1 MGGPQ
6 RSSARRANGGP
17 RFAPAPANEVP
28 GYFARMQQSG
38 ARFKFEGTRKSCRR
52 DFRQFWHTRS
62 MSDRAE
68 PERGVRLRTIY
79 SSHALSHGLVLV
91 FPAVLVTLRAEF
103 GSSFTTLGT
112 IATVSTMLY
121 GLGALPGGLLVDR
134 LGAPLLLRIFAGLSV
149 VFCLLAATAPGIWW
163 LALALGLLGAA
174 GALYHPSGLAEI
186 TLNVPGGGRVLG
198 QHGSWGNL
206 GTAVAP
212 LLAGA
217 IASAWTWRASYALA
231 GVAAALVLLAVRRGV
246 PLDRAL
252 PPERSIGP
260 PERSRVTIGTIMLLS
275 VAEGFVFQGFVVF
288 LPAFLAQVGGLGE
301 AAAAKGGA
309 LSAAVLLLG
318 VPGQLAGGR
327 LAEGEGHSL
336 ALRYAGLYA
345 GAIVVGVAVGW
356 AGAGLLGLLLAG
368 LFGVLIFVGQ
378 PISNQ
383 LVSRATQAGRRG
395 AAYGTYFS
403 LSFGV
408 GALAGT
414 AGGLVADRWGLAAV
428 FALLGLVALLNAL
441 GGLVVRRLLGHAP
454 VSTAR
459 PSRS

>member
-1 MGGPQ
+1 M
-6 RSSARRANGGP
+6 S
-17 RFAPAPANEVP
+17 
-28 GYFARMQQSG
+28 
-38 ARFKFEGTRKSCRR
+38 EGT
-52 DFRQFWHTRS
+52 TPG
-62 MSDRAE
+62 RA
-68 PERGVRLRTIY
+68 VRLRTIY
-79 SSHALSHGLVLV
+79 ASHALSHGLVLV
-91 FPAVLVTLRAEF
+91 FPAVLVALREEF
-103 GSSFTTLGT
+103 GASFTTLGT
-112 IATVSTMLY
+112 VATVSTMLY

-134 LGAPLLLRIFAGLSV
+134 LGAPLLLRVFAGLSV
-149 VFCLLAATAPGIWW
+149 LFCLGAAVAPGIWW
-163 LALALGLLGAA
+163 LALMLGLLGAA

-198 QHGSWGNL
+198 LHGSWGNL

-217 IASAWTWRASYALA
+217 IASAWTWRLSYVLA
-231 GVAAALVLLAVRRGV
+231 GMAAALLLLAVWREV

-252 PPERSIGP
+252 PPARSSGP
-260 PERSRVTIGTIMLLS
+260 VERSRVTIGTIMLLS

-288 LPAFLAQVGGLGE
+288 LPAFLAQVGGLGN

-318 VPGQLAGGR
+318 VPAQLAGGR
-327 LAEGEGHSL
+327 LAEGEARSL

-345 GAIVVGVAVGW
+345 GAIVVGAAVGW
-356 AGAGLLGLLLAG
+356 AGAGLHGLLLAG

-383 LVSRATQAGRRG
+383 LVSRATHADRRG

-428 FALLGLVALLNAL
+428 FAFLGLIALLNVF
-441 GGLVVRRLLGHAP
+441 GGLVVRRLLGRP
-454 VSTAR
+454 VASTAT

>member
-1 MGGPQ
+1 MSEGPT
-6 RSSARRANGGP
+6 AGRA
-17 RFAPAPANEVP
+17 
-28 GYFARMQQSG
+28 
-38 ARFKFEGTRKSCRR
+38 
-52 DFRQFWHTRS
+52 
-62 MSDRAE
+62 
-68 PERGVRLRTIY
+68 VRLRTIY
-79 SSHALSHGLVLV
+79 ASHALSHGLVLV
-91 FPAVLVTLRAEF
+91 LPAVLVALRAEF

-112 IATVSTMLY
+112 VATVSAMLY
-121 GLGALPGGLLVDR
+121 GIGALPAGLLVDR
-134 LGAPLLLRIFAGLSV
+134 LGAPLLLRVFAGLSV
-149 VFCLLAATAPGIWW
+149 VFCLSAAVAPGIWW
-163 LALALGLLGAA
+163 LALMLGLLGAA

-186 TLNVPGGGRVLG
+186 TLNVPGGGPVLG
-198 QHGSWGNL
+198 LHGSFGNL
-206 GTAVAP
+206 GTAIAP
-212 LLAGA
+212 LLAGV
-217 IASAWTWRASYALA
+217 IASAWTWRASYFIA
-231 GVAAALVLLAVRRGV
+231 GLAAALLLLAVWREV

-252 PPERSIGP
+252 PPARSTGP
-260 PERSRVTIGTIMLLS
+260 ARWSRVVVGTIMLLS

-288 LPAFLAQVGGLGE
+288 LPAFMAEIGGLGD

-327 LAEGEGHSL
+327 LAEGEGRSL

-345 GAIVVGVAVGW
+345 GAVVVGVAVGW

-368 LFGVLIFVGQ
+368 LFGVMIFVGQ

-383 LVSRATQAGRRG
+383 LVSRATQADRRG

-414 AGGLVADRWGLAAV
+414 SGGLVADRWGLAAV
-428 FALLGLVALLNAL
+428 FALLGAVAALNAF
-441 GGLVVRRLLGHAP
+441 GGLTVRRLLARSV
-454 VSTAR
+454 VSTAT

>member
-91 FPAVLVTLRAEF
+91 FPAVMVTLRAEF

-112 IATVSTMLY
+112 IATISTMLY

-217 IASAWTWRASYALA
+217 IASAWTWRASYAL
-231 GVAAALVLLAVRRGV
+231 
-246 PLDRAL
+246 
-252 PPERSIGP
+252 
-260 PERSRVTIGTIMLLS
+260 
-275 VAEGFVFQGFVVF
+275 
-288 LPAFLAQVGGLGE
+288 GE

-368 LFGVLIFVGQ
+368 LF
-378 PISNQ
+378 
-383 LVSRATQAGRRG
+383 
-395 AAYGTYFS
+395 
-403 LSFGV
+403 
-408 GALAGT
+408 
-414 AGGLVADRWGLAAV
+414 ADRWGLAAV